1 MTKLLIMA
9 ACLGFGMSA
18 AGACEYLRS
27 AKADTDKTV
36 VASVVTD
43 EQKSMSTPVILLDE
57 TLPEEAPET
66 AE

>member
-27 AKADTDKTV
+27 ARADTDQTV

-57 TLPEEAPET
+57 TLPEDTSET

>member
-1 MTKLLIMA
+1 MAKLLIAA
-9 ACLGFGMSA
+9 ACLGFGLST
-18 AGACEYLRS
+18 AGGCEFLRS

-57 TLPEEAPET
+57 SEEPSATVE
-66 AE
+66 E